1 MALQKVPPESF
12 LDRSLRVANQG
23 VQVMGTLKGAF
34 EAGRTLYGGLSAA
47 AAYARPILALM

>member
-23 VQVMGTLKGAF
+23 VQVMGTLKGAY
-34 EAGRTLYGGLSAA
+34 EAGRTLYGGVTTA
-47 AAYARPILALM
+47 AAYARPLLALL